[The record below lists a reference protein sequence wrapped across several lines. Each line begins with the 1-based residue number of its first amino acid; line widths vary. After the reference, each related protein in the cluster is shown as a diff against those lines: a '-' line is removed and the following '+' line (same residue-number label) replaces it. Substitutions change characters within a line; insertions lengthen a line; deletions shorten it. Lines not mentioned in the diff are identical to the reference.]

1 MRKLMKFG
9 HTVGAIGL
17 LGTMLSLL
25 VVLAAL
31 PQPADDIHS
40 YAVLTELV
48 DRLARWL
55 LLPSLT
61 VTLVSGLLAMALGTS
76 FHGAG
81 WAWLKLATG
90 VLMFEGT
97 LLTVQ
102 GPLQSEAELTRQH
115 LAGSTTIEALA
126 NSFWAVR
133 NSILILGG
141 VAVFNVAIGIWR
153 PRFSG
158 RSGESSEVTEE
169 HG

>member
-1 MRKLMKFG
+1 VRKLMKFG
-9 HTVGAIGL
+9 HTLGAIGL
-17 LGTMLSLL
+17 LGTMISLV

-61 VTLVSGLLAMALGTS
+61 LTRVSGLLAMAWGPS
-76 FHGAG
+76 FHSAG

-102 GPLQSEAELTRQH
+102 GPLQGEAELTRQY
-115 LAGSTTIEALA
+115 LAGSITVDALA
-126 NSFWAVR
+126 SSFWAVR

-141 VAVFNVAIGIWR
+141 VAVFNVAMGVWR

-158 RSGESSEVTEE
+158 RSAESSQVTEE